1 MGYLFVI
8 VYETSLKS
16 DLIPINFCIMNA
28 LTCTQ
33 IKIKYVAYIPK
44 IGTRSSGPK
53 EVTDSTRAMNLQ
65 IMSFALNKFK
75 IPILYLPNICNFL
88 IGLR

>member
-8 VYETSLKS
+8 VYETSLNS
-16 DLIPINFCIMNA
+16 DLIPINSCIMNT

-33 IKIKYVAYIPK
+33 IKIKYVAYVPK

-53 EVTDSTRAMNLQ
+53 EVTDSTRATSLQ
-65 IMSFALNKFK
+65 IMSFALN
-75 IPILYLPNICNFL
+75 NFL
-88 IGLR
+88 VGLR